1 VKADRTVAAAVADAH
16 ASEWA
21 YVLAATVR
29 VTADLDLA
37 EECVQVAFTRAL
49 SAWKDNGIPNRPGAW
64 LTTTAKN
71 VAIDQLRRQSALK
84 RRLPL
89 LVEEESAPSFAWGRG
104 EEIDDDRLRL
114 VFTCCHPALS
124 IESQLALTL
133 RLVCGLST
141 MEVARAFLVSDATM
155 AARITRAKRK
165 ITQARIPYRTPPLS
179 ELPARIT
186 AVLQVV
192 HLVFTTGHASPSEGE
207 LVRDELVERATSL
220 ARMLRELLPSDP
232 GVAGLLGLILLTDAR
247 RASRVSGGE
256 LVLLEDQDRS
266 RWDRDAIAEGSG
278 LIREALEAEPPSRY
292 ALLGAIAEVH
302 DTSVSWAATNWAAI
316 VRCYDLLDELWPSPV
331 VSLNRA
337 VAIGFASGPEA
348 GLRLLDSLADDPR
361 LATYPYFAAARAD
374 FSRRVGDLAQAK
386 DFYEEALMLTGNE
399 VERTFLE
406 RRVAELDA
414 AQGSGERG
422 PGSRRS
428 QTH

>member
-1 VKADRTVAAAVADAH
+1 MADRTVAAAVADAH
-16 ASEWA
+16 AQEWA

-49 SAWKDNGIPNRPGAW
+49 SSWQVDGIPSRPGAW
-64 LTTTAKN
+64 LTTTARH
-71 VAIDQLRRQSALK
+71 VAIDQLRRESALH

-89 LVEEESAPSFAWGRG
+89 LVEEESEPSFSWGRG
-104 EEIDDDRLRL
+104 HEIEDDRLRL
-114 VFTCCHPALS
+114 IFTCCHPSLS

-133 RLVCGLST
+133 RFVCGLST
-141 MEVARAFLVSDATM
+141 PEVARAFLVSDTTM
-155 AARITRAKRK
+155 GARITRAKRK
-165 ITQARIPYRTPPLS
+165 ISQARIPYRTPPLS
-179 ELPARIT
+179 ELPGRIT

-207 LVRDELVERATSL
+207 LIRDELVERALSL

-232 GVAGLLGLILLTDAR
+232 GVAGLLGLLLLTDAR
-247 RASRVSGGE
+247 RASRIAGGE

-266 RWDRDAIAEGSG
+266 HWDLDAIEQGSA
-278 LIREALEAEPPSRY
+278 LVREALEAEPPSRY

-302 DTSVSWAATNWAAI
+302 DTAASWEATNWAAI

-337 VAIGFASGPEA
+337 VAVGFASGPEA
-348 GLRLLDSLADDPR
+348 GLELLGELAGDPR
-361 LATYPYFAAARAD
+361 LATYPYYAAARAD
-374 FSRRVGDLAQAK
+374 FARRVGDVGGARR
-386 DFYEEALMLTGNE
+386 FYEEALMLSGND

-406 RRVAELDA
+406 RRLAGLDVEA
-414 AQGSGERG
+414 DPEIGARLKG
-422 PGSRRS
+422 P
-428 QTH
+428 